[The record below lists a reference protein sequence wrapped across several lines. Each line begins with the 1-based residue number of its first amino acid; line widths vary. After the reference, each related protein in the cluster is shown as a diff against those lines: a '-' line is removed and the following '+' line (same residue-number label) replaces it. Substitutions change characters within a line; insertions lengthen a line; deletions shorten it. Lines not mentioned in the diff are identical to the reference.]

1 MRKVAATVCLL
12 LVIATGCP
20 KEKVTVQEGKLTTK
34 EAALLTVGSDIPYEP
49 FEFEGADGKYTGFDV
64 DLVEEIAKRLGLKVK
79 WVDTDFLTIFT
90 QLASGNFD
98 VVASATG
105 INEER
110 KKQVSF
116 TIPYFLSKQGFAVNK
131 DKTPNISSIKDL
143 KSGDTVAVQEGT
155 TLKTWAEDNLAQ
167 KGIQIRAFAE
177 APDLYA
183 ALEAGTVT
191 GLLFDEGSVAAEV
204 AKRPALKVAEVVD
217 TGERFGFAV
226 NPANKELL
234 KRMNDALRK
243 IIADGTYSKIFAKY
257 PDLPPGGDIS
267 KS

>member
-1 MRKVAATVCLL
+1 MKKVLATLSLVL
-12 LVIATGCP
+12 LVASGCRQAKVETG
-20 KEKVTVQEGKLTTK
+20 EGKLTTK
-34 EAALLTVGSDIPYEP
+34 EAGFLTVGSDIPYEP
-49 FEFEGADGKYTGFDV
+49 FEFEGADGEYTGFDV
-64 DLVEEIAKRLGLKVK
+64 DLIEEIAKRLGLKVK
-79 WVDTDFLTIFT
+79 WVDTAFETIFT
-90 QLASGNFD
+90 QLASENFD

-105 INEER
+105 ITEER

-116 TIPYFLSKQGFAVNK
+116 TVPYFLSKQGFAVNK
-131 DKTPNISSIKDL
+131 DKTPNIRSVNDL

-155 TLKTWAEDNLAQ
+155 TLKTWAEDNLAP

-183 ALEAGTVT
+183 ALEAATVT

-204 AKRPALKVAEVVD
+204 AKRPALKVAEVID

-257 PDLPPGGDIS
+257 PDLPPGADIS
-267 KS
+267 KA